1 MKNFYSYN
9 DGTARLEGFL
19 PKNLSPALFE
29 KKVNAI
35 VGRNKIRSISI
46 FEATDWNKKSCHN
59 IRLKTDDPA
68 KILYVRLY
76 GLTETKIKNL
86 KNKFNPSEEKAR
98 NVLPCLCTLNPLFC
112 KKHA

>member
-9 DGTARLEGFL
+9 NGTARFEGFL

-35 VGRNKIRSISI
+35 VGRNKIQSVAI

-68 KILYVRLY
+68 KILYMRLY

-86 KNKFNPSEEKAR
+86 RNKFKA
-98 NVLPCLCTLNPLFC
+98 PQDFCICFLNPLFC
-112 KKHA
+112 NIHS